1 MTQLMKSHP
10 GMVETIIDM
19 LKHMDVD
26 GETMQYIL
34 KETGMDH
41 QMLKQLMLTSNINHV
56 KDFYREALD
65 QEDDKYLNEWDD
77 DRGLES
83 ETEEEVF

>member
-1 MTQLMKSHP
+1 MTK
-10 GMVETIIDM
+10 ETFPNTVQVIIDM
-19 LKHMDVD
+19 LKRMDVD

-41 QMLKQLMLTSNINHV
+41 QMLHQLMLTSNINHV

-65 QEDDKYLNEWDD
+65 QEDDRYLNEWDD

>member
-1 MTQLMKSHP
+1 MTQSKKSYSVA
-10 GMVETIIDM
+10 VEEVISM
-19 LKHMDVD
+19 LNHMDVD
-26 GETMQYIL
+26 GETMQHIL
-34 KETGMDH
+34 EETGMDH

-83 ETEEEVF
+83 EPEEEVF

>member
-65 QEDDKYLNEWDD
+65 QEDDRYLNEWDD

>member
-1 MTQLMKSHP
+1 MTQSKKSYSVA
-10 GMVETIIDM
+10 VEEVISM
-19 LKHMDVD
+19 LNHMDVD

-34 KETGMDH
+34 KETGMDY
-41 QMLKQLMLTSNINHV
+41 QMLRQLMLTSNINHV

-83 ETEEEVF
+83 ETEEEV

>member
-1 MTQLMKSHP
+1 MTK
-10 GMVETIIDM
+10 ETFPNTVQVIIDM
-19 LKHMDVD
+19 LKRMDVD
-26 GETMQYIL
+26 GETMQHIL

-41 QMLKQLMLTSNINHV
+41 QMLKQLMLTSNINYV

-65 QEDDKYLNEWDD
+65 QEDDRYLNEWDD

>member
-1 MTQLMKSHP
+1 MTK
-10 GMVETIIDM
+10 ETFPNTVQVIIDM
-19 LKHMDVD
+19 LNRIDVD
-26 GETMQYIL
+26 GETMQHIL

-65 QEDDKYLNEWDD
+65 QEDDRYLNEWDD

>member
-1 MTQLMKSHP
+1 MTK
-10 GMVETIIDM
+10 ETFPNTVQVIIDM
-19 LKHMDVD
+19 LKRMDVD
-26 GETMQYIL
+26 GETMQHIL

-65 QEDDKYLNEWDD
+65 QEDDNEY
-77 DRGLES
+77 DRALKNEGWHKII
-83 ETEEEVF
+83 

>member
-1 MTQLMKSHP
+1 MTK
-10 GMVETIIDM
+10 ETFPNTVQVIIDM
-19 LKHMDVD
+19 LNRIDVD

-34 KETGMDH
+34 KETGMEY

-65 QEDDKYLNEWDD
+65 QEDDRYL
-77 DRGLES
+77 S
-83 ETEEEVF
+83 

>member
-1 MTQLMKSHP
+1 MKSHP

>member
-1 MTQLMKSHP
+1 MTDQMKSNP
-10 GMVETIIDM
+10 GVVETIIDM
-19 LKHMDVD
+19 LKHIDVD

-34 KETGMDH
+34 KETGMEY

-65 QEDDKYLNEWDD
+65 QEDDKYL
-77 DRGLES
+77 S
-83 ETEEEVF
+83 

>member
-1 MTQLMKSHP
+1 MIK
-10 GMVETIIDM
+10 ETFPNTVQVIIDM
-19 LKHMDVD
+19 LKRMDVD
-26 GETMQYIL
+26 GETMQHIL

-41 QMLKQLMLTSNINHV
+41 QMLHQLMLTSNINHV

-65 QEDDKYLNEWDD
+65 QEDDRYLNEWDD

>member
-1 MTQLMKSHP
+1 MTK
-10 GMVETIIDM
+10 ETFPNTVHVIIDM
-19 LKHMDVD
+19 LKRMDVD

-65 QEDDKYLNEWDD
+65 LEDDKYLKDDNEYDKALKNEGWHKII
-77 DRGLES
+77 
-83 ETEEEVF
+83 

>member
-1 MTQLMKSHP
+1 MTK
-10 GMVETIIDM
+10 ETFPNTVQVIIDM
-19 LKHMDVD
+19 LKRMDVD

-34 KETGMDH
+34 KKTGMEY

-65 QEDDKYLNEWDD
+65 QEDDKYL
-77 DRGLES
+77 S
-83 ETEEEVF
+83 

>member
-1 MTQLMKSHP
+1 MTK
-10 GMVETIIDM
+10 ETFPNTVQVIIDM
-19 LKHMDVD
+19 LKRMDVD
-26 GETMQYIL
+26 GETMQHIL

-65 QEDDKYLNEWDD
+65 LEDDNEY
-77 DRGLES
+77 DRALKNEGWHKII
-83 ETEEEVF
+83 

>member
-1 MTQLMKSHP
+1 MTK
-10 GMVETIIDM
+10 ETFPNTVQVIIDM
-19 LKHMDVD
+19 LKRMDVD
-26 GETMQYIL
+26 GETMQHIL

-65 QEDDKYLNEWDD
+65 QEDDNEYDKALKNEGWHKII
-77 DRGLES
+77 
-83 ETEEEVF
+83 

>member
-1 MTQLMKSHP
+1 MTK
-10 GMVETIIDM
+10 ETFPNTVQVIIDM
-19 LKHMDVD
+19 LKRMDVD

-56 KDFYREALD
+56 KDYYREALD
-65 QEDDKYLNEWDD
+65 LEDDRYFKDDNEYDKALKNEGWHKII
-77 DRGLES
+77 
-83 ETEEEVF
+83 

>member
-1 MTQLMKSHP
+1 MTKQTFP
-10 GMVETIIDM
+10 QTVETIIDM

-34 KETGMDH
+34 KKTDMEY
-41 QMLKQLMLTSNINHV
+41 QMLKQLMLTANIIHV

-65 QEDDKYLNEWDD
+65 QEDDRYL
-77 DRGLES
+77 S
-83 ETEEEVF
+83 

>member
-1 MTQLMKSHP
+1 MTKETFPQT
-10 GMVETIIDM
+10 VETIIDM

-26 GETMQYIL
+26 GETMQHIL
-34 KETGMDH
+34 KEVGMDY

-65 QEDDKYLNEWDD
+65 QEDDRYLNEWDN

-83 ETEEEVF
+83 ETEEEIF

>member
-1 MTQLMKSHP
+1 MTQSKKSYSVA
-10 GMVETIIDM
+10 VEEVISM
-19 LKHMDVD
+19 LNHMDVD

-41 QMLKQLMLTSNINHV
+41 QMLRQLMLTSNIDHV

-65 QEDDKYLNEWDD
+65 QEDDKYL
-77 DRGLES
+77 S
-83 ETEEEVF
+83 

>member
-1 MTQLMKSHP
+1 MTK
-10 GMVETIIDM
+10 ETFPNTVQVIIDM
-19 LKHMDVD
+19 LKRMDVD
-26 GETMQYIL
+26 GETMQHIL
-34 KETGMDH
+34 KETGMDY

-65 QEDDKYLNEWDD
+65 QEDDRYLNEWDE